1 MQGVG
6 PSPGVGQAVQGE
18 GVEGGAAPLPEGPP
32 LAMGDLSGFAALPAG
47 VGLLGGDVGGGDV
60 CGVPLPGELAGAGGM
75 GPMMAGAPGA
85 GVGGAPAF
93 GAGTAAPGPSSALA
107 MMAQQLEASA
117 RKLEAMESAE
127 ARAQHPQPQP
137 QPQRHTQPQPQ
148 PQRQPQPQP
157 QPQPHQ
163 AARPQA

>member
-32 LAMGDLSGFAALPAG
+32 LALGDLSGFAALPAG
-47 VGLLGGDVGGGDV
+47 VGLLGGGVG
-60 CGVPLPGELAGAGGM
+60 GVPLPGDLAGAGGM
-75 GPMMAGAPGA
+75 APMMAGSPGA

-107 MMAQQLEASA
+107 MMAAQLEASN
-117 RKLEAMESAE
+117 RK
-127 ARAQHPQPQP
+127 P
-137 QPQRHTQPQPQ
+137 
-148 PQRQPQPQP
+148 
-157 QPQPHQ
+157 
-163 AARPQA
+163 